1 MCPALSLAWTGRA
14 RLSAGGLRY
23 PSSLVSAGGVIGLHG
38 KLCQSGSS
46 LATARFTY
54 YRRRAQSLSRL
65 APAAH
70 LLASL
75 GMVSAHSGEDAVDDQ
90 VYKTVV
96 DLLT

>member
-1 MCPALSLAWTGRA
+1 M
-14 RLSAGGLRY
+14 
-23 PSSLVSAGGVIGLHG
+23 
-38 KLCQSGSS
+38 
-46 LATARFTY
+46 ATARLAY
-54 YRRRAQSLSRL
+54 YRRRAKSLSRL

-96 DLLT
+96 DRLT